1 MPKNS
6 RQKKNPVDKA
16 VSDDYE
22 KFTLEEYVQNPIA
35 LARIKAHLTQEEL
48 AGYLKVSQA
57 YISKIESQK
66 VVSSKMM
73 EKIKIILRK
82 INKN

>member
-1 MPKNS
+1 MSGN
-6 RQKKNPVDKA
+6 
-16 VSDDYE
+16 YE

-35 LARIKAHLTQEEL
+35 LLLIKAQLMQEEL
-48 AGYLKVSQA
+48 AGYLNVYQA

-66 VVSSKMM
+66 VVSSKIM
-73 EKIKIILRK
+73 ERIKVVLKK